1 MDSELE
7 AVIAV
12 LPPEFTDPATSFAD
26 PPKLR
31 AALAA
36 IAKGMADAGL
46 APVPD
51 PRVSRRD
58 LMVPGAPGDP
68 DVSVR
73 VYVPEGAATNG
84 PVILHIHGGAFVIG
98 NPTQDDMSS
107 ERLALATSLP
117 IVSVDYRLAPE
128 NPHPAPINDCFAV
141 YRWLSGGSSG
151 LDVDGE
157 QVIVTGVSAGGGL
170 AAAVAQRARD
180 EGGVQP
186 IYQVLL
192 YPVLDDR
199 MTTASMRKM
208 IDTPLWN
215 GRSSVHMWRHYL
227 GDAVNNDDTSP
238 YAAPARARDLSG
250 LAPAALMTAEFDP
263 LRDEAIEYAQ
273 RLMQAGI
280 PTELHVVPGAIH
292 AFDGLAA
299 DTQLSQRVRA
309 SRYAAINTVVSHGV
323 KGRTVI
329 AGERWL
335 DPEIASVVPF
345 LPDRPAGSTTIAE
358 GRKLLEEM
366 LGAGAGPVA
375 GEETLTVTH
384 RTIPGPEGAPEI
396 PVIIY
401 QPRSASGPLPC
412 VVDYHGGAFIM
423 GSAQMDHPANVRIAS
438 EAGVVVVSVDYRL
451 APEHPFPAG
460 VDDCY
465 AGLLWVHA
473 NAAELGVD
481 PSRIAVMGGSAGGA
495 LAAAVALMARDRG
508 GPAIC
513 FQALQI
519 PVTDDRL
526 TTWSA
531 QNFRDTPDVQPSRCR
546 AHVGEL
552 PRSRLRR
559 PRDVAVC
566 RSEPGHRPL
575 RIATRVRP
583 DHGSRPA
590 ARRGHR
596 LRLPAHDRRGSRRI
610 ARLPGH
616 VPRLGA
622 RDARRRQQAG
632 RQGNDRRHRQGPQRL
647 GAQRV
652 SCWEGRRIRARCRR
666 GRERTAPNRSARPAR
681 RRGGSRSRP
690 VAWPRRPDRRAIR
703 RRTRRGRARPGT
715 R

>member
-1 MDSELE
+1 MDSEIE

-26 PPKLR
+26 PPALR
-31 AALAA
+31 ARLA
-36 IAKGMADAGL
+36 IIGQGMVDAGL

-51 PRVSRRD
+51 PRVSRQD
-58 LMVPGAPGDP
+58 LAVPGGEGDP

-73 VYVPEGAATNG
+73 VYTPEGAASAG

-98 NPTQDDMSS
+98 SPEQDNVSS
-107 ERLALATSLP
+107 ENLALATGLP

-128 NPHPAPINDCFAV
+128 HPHPAPINDCWAV
-141 YRWLSGGSSG
+141 YRWLAGGGSG

-170 AAAVAQRARD
+170 AAAVALRARD
-180 EGGVQP
+180 EGGIQP

-199 MTTASMRKM
+199 MTTPSMRTM

-238 YAAPARARDLSG
+238 YAAPARAKDLSG
-250 LAPAALMTAEFDP
+250 LPPAALMTAEFDP

-299 DTQLSQRVRA
+299 DTRLSQRVRV
-309 SRYAAINTVVSHGV
+309 SRYDAINTLVAHGV
-323 KGRTVI
+323 KGRTVTP
-329 AGERWL
+329 GERWL

-358 GRKLLEEM
+358 GRKMLEEM
-366 LGAGAGPVA
+366 LGAGAPAA
-375 GEETLTVTH
+375 GEEQLTITH
-384 RTIPGPEGAPEI
+384 RTIPGPQGAPEI

-401 QPRSASGPLPC
+401 QPKASAGPLPC

-423 GSAQMDHPANVRIAS
+423 GSAQMGHPANVRIALD
-438 EAGVVVVSVDYRL
+438 AGVVVVSVDYRL

-460 VDDCY
+460 VEDCY
-465 AGLLWVHA
+465 AGLVWVHA
-473 NAAELGVD
+473 NASDLGVD
-481 PSRIAVMGGSAGGA
+481 PARIAVMGGSAGGA

-508 GPAIC
+508 GPPIC

-531 QNFRDTPDVQPSRCR
+531 QNFRDTPMFN
-546 AHVGEL
+546 
-552 PRSRLRR
+552 R
-559 PRDVAVC
+559 PGA
-566 RSEPGHRPL
+566 EHMWENY
-575 RIATRVRP
+575 
-583 DHGSRPA
+583 
-590 ARRGHR
+590 
-596 LRLPAHDRRGSRRI
+596 
-610 ARLPGH
+610 
-616 VPRLGA
+616 LGA
-622 RDARRRQQAG
+622 G
-632 RQGNDRRHRQGPQRL
+632 Y
-647 GAQRV
+647 
-652 SCWEGRRIRARCRR
+652 EGRETSPYA
-666 GRERTAPNRSARPAR
+666 APNRAADLSGLPPAYVQTMDLDPLR
-681 RRGGSRSRP
+681 DEGIEYAYRLMTAGVS
-690 VAWPRRPDRRAIR
+690 VELHAY
-703 RRTRRGRARPGT
+703 PGT
-715 R
+715 FHGSGLATNASVSKRSAKEMIDVIAKALNG